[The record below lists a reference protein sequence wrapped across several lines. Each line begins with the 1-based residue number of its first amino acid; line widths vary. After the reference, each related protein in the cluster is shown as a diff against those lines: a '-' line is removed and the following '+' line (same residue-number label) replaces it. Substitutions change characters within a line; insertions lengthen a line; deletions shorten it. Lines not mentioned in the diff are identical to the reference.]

1 MNILDHTIL
10 FEKYFEEIS
19 RIPHGSGNESGMV
32 RYLLA
37 FAEKRDLRTYT
48 DELNNVV
55 IYQKASPGYEDA
67 PTVIMQAHI
76 DMVCVKEPWSN
87 HCFETDPLELIKEGN
102 IVHANGTSL
111 GADDGTGVALMLAL
125 LDDESCRHPAIEAFF
140 TASEE
145 VGMIGAK
152 GFDYSKLK
160 GRRLIGLDSGGE
172 NHSSVCGAGGVG
184 MKVTLKL
191 PEARRENTGETFTLR
206 VGGLLSGHS
215 GQCIDM
221 ERGNAIKIAAS
232 ILREYARNGIHVEIA
247 NIRGGSESN
256 VIPASCEVEFAAS
269 GEKLVAELTETF
281 VCQLRE
287 ELRADEPDLEISLET
302 THKTTNVWGVE
313 ASARIVRL
321 LTLLPYGR
329 RHKST
334 SVEGFITASCNL
346 AIVNTDH
353 EGVCAELFARGETEH
368 KLNEICDE
376 ISAAA
381 VSNGAD
387 VEEISR
393 TPCWIYNENSYMRKV
408 AAELMPET
416 LGKPFVADFEHGG
429 LECGYF
435 AKELPGVDIFVTGS
449 VGRAVHSA
457 KEWMELDSAHRVYNF
472 LLTFLAALKE

>member
-1 MNILDHTIL
+1 MNILDHTVL

-19 RIPHGSGNESGMV
+19 RIPRGSGNEAGMV
-32 RYLLA
+32 RYLSA
-37 FAEKRDLRTYT
+37 FAEERGLRIYT

-55 IYQKASPGYEDA
+55 IYKEASPGYEDA
-67 PTVIMQAHI
+67 PTVIMQSHI
-76 DMVCVKEPWSN
+76 DMVCVKEPWSS

-111 GADDGTGVALMLAL
+111 GADDGTGVALTLAV
-125 LDDESCRHPAIEAFF
+125 LDDENCKHPAIEAFF

-172 NHSSVCGAGGVG
+172 NHSSVCGAGGVV
-184 MKVTLKL
+184 MKVTLSQS
-191 PEARRENTGETFTLR
+191 EARRENSGGTFILR

-221 ERGNAIKIAAS
+221 ERGNAIKIAVS
-232 ILREYARNGIHVEIA
+232 ILREYARNGIEVEIA
-247 NIRGGSESN
+247 GINGGSETN
-256 VIPASCEVEFAAS
+256 VIPASCEVEFAVS
-269 GEKLVAELTETF
+269 DESRVAEITEEF
-281 VCQLRE
+281 ACQLRE
-287 ELRADEPDLEISLET
+287 DLRGDEPDLEIGLE
-302 THKTTNVWGVE
+302 KTNKAAYVWD
-313 ASARIVRL
+313 ADFSARMVRL

-329 RHKST
+329 KHKST

-346 AIVNTDH
+346 AIVHTDS
-353 EGVCAELFARGETEH
+353 EGMCAELFARGETEH
-368 KLNEICDE
+368 KLNELSDE

-381 VSNGAD
+381 VSNGAEA
-387 VEEISR
+387 EETSR
-393 TPCWIYNENSYMRKV
+393 TPCWIYNEGSYMRKV
-408 AAELMPET
+408 AAELMPKT
-416 LGKPFVADFEHGG
+416 LGKPFVPDFEHGG

-435 AKELPGVDIFVTGS
+435 ANELPGVDIFVTGS

-472 LLTFLAALKE
+472 LLAFLAALKE